1 MKHPRWE
8 AFAQA
13 YVRCKNGTQAAKEVG
28 FKGGKDGNNFAVRA
42 HELLKKPEVQK
53 RVSELNQQLVK
64 ETMKSAKVDR
74 AWVLDR
80 LKENAQEALE
90 NRDRA
95 AANRALELLGKE
107 LGLFIDRKM
116 VLTGPLEAL
125 DAPRLQR
132 LLALAQAAEEGR
144 LVLPKSIEMPKIESS
159 SNSTQ
164 SSDPIDKSG
173 EILDLEAVDVPE
185 TAEPVPEALEEDDDD
200 VLG

>member
-1 MKHPRWE
+1 MPELKHPRWE

-28 FKGGKDGNNFAVRA
+28 FKGGKDGNSFAVRA
-42 HELLKKPEVQK
+42 HELLKKAEVQE
-53 RVSELNQQLVK
+53 RVAELNQQLVK

-144 LVLPKSIEMPKIESS
+144 LVLPKPDVSI
-159 SNSTQ
+159 STG

-173 EILDLEAVDVPE
+173 EILELEAVNVPE
-185 TAEPVPEALEEDDDD
+185 QPRPVPEALEDDDDD

>member
-1 MKHPRWE
+1 MPELKHPRWE

-13 YVRCKNGTQAAKEVG
+13 YVRHKNGTQAAKEVG
-28 FKGGKDGNNFAVRA
+28 FKGGKDGNSFAVRA
-42 HELLKKPEVQK
+42 HEMLKKPEVQK
-53 RVSELNQQLVK
+53 RIAELNQQLVK
-64 ETMKSAKVDR
+64 ETMKAAKVDR

-90 NRDRA
+90 RGDRA

-125 DAPRLQR
+125 SAPQLQR
-132 LLALAQAAEEGR
+132 LLVLAQAAEEGR
-144 LVLPKSIEMPKIESS
+144 LALPKPIEMEQTEDRM
-159 SNSTQ
+159 NSHS
-164 SSDPIDKSG
+164 SSDPIDKQG
-173 EILDLEAVDVPE
+173 EFLDLEATVVP
-185 TAEPVPEALEEDDDD
+185 APVEDEDDD